1 MAHSFF
7 HARSLGVLIAG
18 SLLAAAAAGCGD
30 SGGGSSSSEASS
42 STSGGTGGTGGA
54 GGAGGAGGQA
64 GDVDVAIT
72 FEGRVGDKA
81 FDCSQSYAALGTAA
95 TEVKLTDFRLYIHDV
110 RLLKAGSGEEVS
122 LALEQD
128 GLWQHESLALLDF
141 EDKSGSCA
149 NGTAEVNSAVRGK
162 APAGDYDG
170 IAFKLG
176 VPFEMN
182 HQDASVAPSPLNL
195 SALFWSWNGG
205 YKFVRVDSAPA
216 AGGDAFNLH
225 LGSTGCV
232 GDNGDVTS
240 CARPNV
246 AEIVLSGFDAATSKI
261 VVDYAAVV
269 AASDLSK
276 NAGAPGC
283 MSGEMDPEC
292 GPIFERLGLDIADG
306 STHPE
311 KQTLFRVE

>member
-7 HARSLGVLIAG
+7 HARSLGILVAG
-18 SLLAAAAAGCGD
+18 SVLAAAAAGCGD
-30 SGGGSSSSEASS
+30 SGGGSSSSEGSS
-42 STSGGTGGTGGA
+42 STSSGSGGA
-54 GGAGGAGGQA
+54 GGSGGGGGQA
-64 GDVDVAIT
+64 GDVDVTIT
-72 FEGRVGDKA
+72 FEGRVGEKV
-81 FDCSQSYAALGTAA
+81 FDCSQSYEALGTAA
-95 TEVKLTDFRLYIHDV
+95 TEVKLIDFRLYIHDV
-110 RLLKAGSGEEVS
+110 RLRKAGSSEEVP
-122 LALEQD
+122 LTLEQD

-149 NGTAEVNSAVRGK
+149 NGTADVNSAVRGK

-176 VPFEMN
+176 VPFELN

-195 SALFWSWNGG
+195 SGLFWSWNGG
-205 YKFVRVDSAPA
+205 YKFVRVDSAPT

-225 LGSTGCV
+225 LGSTGCA

-246 AEIVLSGFDAATSKI
+246 AEIVLSGFDAATSTI

-276 NAGAPGC
+276 NTGAAGC
-283 MSGEMDPEC
+283 MSGETDPEC
-292 GPIFERLGLDIADG
+292 GPIFERLGLDITDG